1 MFSSGFGI
9 LIRTMKTERKSQK
22 GGILKMHLLK
32 TGKSEKVE
40 PKTNRHTKPETM
52 ILQKV
57 NAAGFMVPIKLCS
70 EYKSLK
76 WSRLD
81 SPPHGRGGLAI
92 NK

>member
-1 MFSSGFGI
+1 MVFSSGFGI

-57 NAAGFMVPIKLCS
+57 NAAGFMVHT
-70 EYKSLK
+70 Y
-76 WSRLD
+76 
-81 SPPHGRGGLAI
+81 
-92 NK
+92 